1 MMRYTVSMNT
11 CLEGMSRMDARAVLR
26 QYFGHDS
33 FRAGQE
39 ELIAALIRGRD
50 ALGVMPTGAGKS
62 ICYQVPALMAPGL
75 TIVVS
80 PLISLMKD
88 QVAALIQAGVPAAYI
103 NSSLTP
109 RQISLALE
117 RAAQGRYK
125 IIYVAPER
133 LGTPEFRAF
142 AQRASISLVAVDEAH
157 CVSQWGQ
164 DFRPSYLEIADFLG
178 ALNPRP
184 PVGAFTATAT
194 ARVREDIVR
203 LLQLRDPVAVTTG
216 FDRPNLYFD
225 VLEPEDRLG
234 WIVDY
239 VRAHEGGSGIVYCLT
254 RKAVEQTCGA
264 LVAAGVRATRYHAGL
279 DDEERRKNQDDFTFD
294 RVDVIVAT
302 NAFGMG
308 IDKSNVSYVLH
319 EGMPKNLESYYQEA
333 GRAGRDGER
342 AECILLFSPKDVI
355 TARYFIEHGE
365 DNPSLNDEERAL
377 VRREDLRRLNQMID
391 YCYSTTC
398 LRAAILSY
406 FGEKAEAPC
415 GNCGVCLG
423 RVYERDMTGEA
434 HMIVMAMKE
443 ILERFPYGVGASTV
457 SKALRGSN
465 CKTVR
470 ERGLDHIKSYGLLCR
485 LSRDDMGGLLNQL
498 IDRGLL
504 TEFGDYHVLRIGRPF
519 EKDEKIMLRMR
530 SREEWRAERQ
540 ERKAARSEKCAG
552 RRTLEV
558 DPNGL
563 YAALKSLRAELAQKE
578 GVPAFVIFSNATL
591 EDMARRCPRTE
602 KEFMAVSGVGQYKA
616 SRYAEE
622 FLAAI
627 SDWEARRN

>member
-1 MMRYTVSMNT
+1 
-11 CLEGMSRMDARAVLR
+11 MDARAVLW

-33 FRAGQE
+33 FRPGQE

-62 ICYQVPALMAPGL
+62 ICYQVPALMAEGL
-75 TIVVS
+75 TLVVS

-117 RAAQGRYK
+117 RTAQGRYK

-133 LGTPEFRAF
+133 LGTAEFRAF
-142 AQRASISLVAVDEAH
+142 AQQVAISLVAVDEAH
-157 CVSQWGQ
+157 CISQWGQ
-164 DFRPSYLEIADFLG
+164 DFRPSYLEIADFIDT
-178 ALNPRP
+178 LNPRP

-203 LLQLRDPVAVTTG
+203 LLRLHNPVAVTTG

-239 VRAHEGGSGIVYCLT
+239 VRAHESVSGIVYCLT

-279 DDEERRKNQDDFTFD
+279 DDEERRQNQDDFTFD
-294 RVDVIVAT
+294 RVDVVVAT

-342 AECILLFSPKDVI
+342 AECILLFSPKDVV
-355 TARYFIEHGE
+355 TARYLIEHGD
-365 DNPSLNDEERAL
+365 DNPSLSEEERAL
-377 VRREDLRRLNQMID
+377 VRQEDLRRLNQMIG
-391 YCYSTTC
+391 YCHASTC
-398 LRAAILSY
+398 LREYMLAY
-406 FGEKAEAPC
+406 FGEAAGKPC
-415 GNCGVCLG
+415 GNCGVCQG
-423 RVYERDMTGEA
+423 RVYERDVTNEA
-434 HMIVMAMKE
+434 HTTVMAVKE
-443 ILERFPYGVGASTV
+443 ILERFPYGVSAGTV

-470 ERGLDHIKSYGLLCR
+470 ERGLDHIKSYGLLYQ
-485 LSRDDMGGLLNQL
+485 LSRDEMGGLINLL

-504 TEFGDYHVLRIGRPF
+504 TEFGDYHVLRVGRPF
-519 EKDEKIMLRMR
+519 EKDEKIMLQMR

-540 ERKAARSEKCAG
+540 ERKAARSEKRAG
-552 RRTLEV
+552 RREIAV
-558 DPNGL
+558 APNGL

-591 EDMARRCPRTE
+591 EDMARRCPHSE

-616 SRYAEE
+616 SRYADE

-627 SDWEARRN
+627 SDWEARQDD

>member
-1 MMRYTVSMNT
+1 
-11 CLEGMSRMDARAVLR
+11 MDARAVLR

-62 ICYQVPALMAPGL
+62 ICYQVPALMAEGMTL
-75 TIVVS
+75 VVS

-142 AQRASISLVAVDEAH
+142 AGSANISLVAVDEAH

-164 DFRPSYLEIADFLG
+164 DFRPSYLEIADFID

-194 ARVREDIVR
+194 ARVREDVVR
-203 LLQLRDPVAVTTG
+203 LLHLHDPVAVTTG

-225 VLEPEDRLG
+225 VIEPEDRLG

-264 LVAAGVRATRYHAGL
+264 LVATGIKATRYHAGL

-294 RVDVIVAT
+294 RADVIVAT

-365 DNPSLNDEERAL
+365 DNPSLDDEERAL
-377 VRREDLRRLNQMID
+377 VRREDMRRLNQMID
-391 YCYSTTC
+391 YCHSTTC
-398 LRAAILSY
+398 LRAGILSY
-406 FGEKAEAPC
+406 FGEKAETPC

-423 RVYERDMTGEA
+423 RVYERDMTNEA
-434 HMIVMAMKE
+434 HTTVMAVKE
-443 ILERFPYGVGASTV
+443 ILERFPYGIGASAV

-470 ERGLDHIKSYGLLCR
+470 ERGLDHIKSYGLLYQI
-485 LSRDDMGGLLNQL
+485 SRDDMGGLINLL

-504 TEFGDYHVLRIGRPF
+504 IEFGDYHVLRVGRPF

-540 ERKAARSEKCAG
+540 ERKAARHEKRAAG
-552 RRTLEV
+552 RRTFEV

-563 YAALKSLRAELAQKE
+563 YAALRSLRAELAQKE
-578 GVPAFVIFSNATL
+578 GVPAFVIFSNITL
-591 EDMARRCPRTE
+591 EDMARRCPHTE
-602 KEFMAVSGVGQYKA
+602 REFLAVSGVGQYKA

-627 SDWEARRN
+627 SDWEARQDD

>member
-1 MMRYTVSMNT
+1 
-11 CLEGMSRMDARAVLR
+11 MDARAVLR

-33 FRAGQE
+33 FRSGQE
-39 ELIAALIRGRD
+39 ELIAALLRGRD

-62 ICYQVPALMAPGL
+62 ICYQIPALMAKGL
-75 TIVVS
+75 TLVVS

-88 QVAALIQAGVPAAYI
+88 QVAALIQAGIPAAYI

-133 LGTPEFRAF
+133 LATAEFCAF
-142 AQRASISLVAVDEAH
+142 VRSADISLVAVDEAH

-164 DFRPSYLEIADFLG
+164 DFRPSYLEIAHFVDTLS
-178 ALNPRP
+178 PRP

-203 LLQLRDPVAVTTG
+203 LLRLHNPVAVTTG

-239 VRAHEGGSGIVYCLT
+239 VRAHQGASGIVYCLT

-264 LVAAGVRATRYHAGL
+264 LVAAGVKATRYHAGL
-279 DDEERRKNQDDFTFD
+279 DDAERRKNQDDFTFD
-294 RVDVIVAT
+294 RVEVVVAT

-333 GRAGRDGER
+333 GRAGRDGEH

-355 TARYFIEHGE
+355 TARYLIDHGE
-365 DNPSLNDEERAL
+365 DNPSLSDDERAL
-377 VRREDLRRLNQMID
+377 VRREDLRRLNQMIG
-391 YCYSTTC
+391 YCRASSC
-398 LRAAILSY
+398 LREYMLAY
-406 FGEKAEAPC
+406 FGEAVGKPC
-415 GNCGVCLG
+415 GNCGVCMG
-423 RVYERDMTGEA
+423 RVYERDMTNEA
-434 HMIVMAMKE
+434 HTAVMAVRE
-443 ILERFPYGVGASTV
+443 ILERFPYGVGAGIV
-457 SKALRGSN
+457 SQTLRGSN
-465 CKTVR
+465 SKSIR
-470 ERGLDHIKSYGLLCR
+470 ERGLDHIRNYGLLYQ
-485 LSRDDMGGLLNQL
+485 LSRDEMGGLINQL
-498 IDRGLL
+498 LDRGLL
-504 TEFGDYHVLRIGRPF
+504 IEFGDYRVLRVGRPF
-519 EKDEKIMLRMR
+519 ETDEQVMLRMR
-530 SREEWRAERQ
+530 SHEEWRAERQ
-540 ERKAARSEKCAG
+540 ERKAARAEKRA
-552 RRTLEV
+552 RRELTV

-563 YAALKSLRAELAQKE
+563 YAALRSLRADLAQKE
-578 GVPAFVIFSNATL
+578 GVPAFVIFSNVTL
-591 EDMARRCPRTE
+591 EDMARRCPHTE
-602 KEFMAVSGVGQYKA
+602 DEFLAVSGVGRYKA
-616 SRYAEE
+616 DRYAGE

-627 SDWEARRN
+627 SDWEARQETSII

>member
-1 MMRYTVSMNT
+1 
-11 CLEGMSRMDARAVLR
+11 MDARAVLR

-33 FRAGQE
+33 FRPGQE

-50 ALGVMPTGAGKS
+50 VLGVMPTGAGKS
-62 ICYQVPALMAPGL
+62 MCYQIPALMADGL

-117 RAAQGRYK
+117 RATQGRYK
-125 IIYVAPER
+125 IVYVAPER
-133 LGTPEFRAF
+133 LSTPEFRAF
-142 AQRASISLVAVDEAH
+142 AQSAAISLVAVDEAH

-164 DFRPSYLEIADFLG
+164 DFRPSYLEIADFVA

-194 ARVREDIVR
+194 ALVREDVVR
-203 LLQLRDPVAVTTG
+203 LLKLRNPVIVMTG

-239 VRAHEGGSGIVYCLT
+239 VRAHEGVSGIVYCLT

-264 LVAAGVRATRYHAGL
+264 LVAAGVKATRYHAGL
-279 DDEERRKNQDDFTFD
+279 DDAERRRNQDDFTFD
-294 RVDVIVAT
+294 RVDVVVAT

-333 GRAGRDGER
+333 GRAGRDGEP

-355 TARYFIEHGE
+355 TARFLIDHGE
-365 DNPSLNDEERAL
+365 DNPSLSDEERAFI
-377 VRREDLRRLNQMID
+377 RREDLRRLNQMIG
-391 YCYSTTC
+391 YCRSTGC
-398 LRAAILSY
+398 LRRYILAY
-406 FGEKAEAPC
+406 FGEAADGPC
-415 GNCGVCLG
+415 GNCGVCQG
-423 RVYERDMTGEA
+423 RVYERDVTDEA
-434 HMIVMAMKE
+434 HIAVMTVRE
-443 ILERFPYGVGASTV
+443 ILERFPYGVGASIV
-457 SKALRGSN
+457 SKVLRGSN
-465 CKTVR
+465 SKSVWQ
-470 ERGLDHIKSYGLLCR
+470 RGLDHVKSYGLLYQF
-485 LSRDDMGGLLNQL
+485 SRDEAGGLINQL
-498 IDRGLL
+498 IDSGLL
-504 TEFGDYHVLRIGRPF
+504 TESGDYHVIRLGRPF
-519 EKDEKIMLRMR
+519 EKDEQVKLRMR
-530 SREEWRAERQ
+530 SREEWRADRQ
-540 ERKAARSEKCAG
+540 ERKAARTKARAG
-552 RRTLEV
+552 HRDIAV

-563 YAALKSLRAELAQKE
+563 YAALRELRAELAQKE

-591 EDMARRCPRTE
+591 EDMALRRPHTE
-602 KEFMAVSGVGQYKA
+602 TEFLQVSGVGKYKA
-616 SRYAEE
+616 GRYADE
-622 FLAAI
+622 FLAMI
-627 SDWEARRN
+627 SDWEARRD